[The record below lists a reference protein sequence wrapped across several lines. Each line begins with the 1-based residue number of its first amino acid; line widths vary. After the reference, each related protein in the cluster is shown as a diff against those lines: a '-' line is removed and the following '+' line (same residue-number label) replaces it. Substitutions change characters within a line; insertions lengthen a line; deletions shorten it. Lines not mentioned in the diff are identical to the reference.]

1 MVCGGFAC
9 SKNCL
14 CALNLLYTLVS
25 LLLIGIAAWGIGF
38 GLISS
43 LRVVGVVIAV
53 GIFLFLI
60 ALVGLIGAVKH
71 HQVLL
76 FFYMIILLLVF
87 VVQFSV
93 SCACLALNEEQQGQ
107 LLEVGWNN
115 TASARND
122 IQRNLNCCGFRT
134 YNPNDTC
141 LASCVKSSHPCSLC
155 APIIGKY
162 AGEVLR
168 FVGGIGLFFSFTEV
182 SLQSR
187 ESRAS
192 KGVAKWNCNLEG
204 ERYTFKLCC
213 EVSGEEPMTSRFAYS
228 HCH

>member
-1 MVCGGFAC
+1 MGHWFWADFQPPGGRRRHC
-9 SKNCL
+9 SGHFPVPDCL
-14 CALNLLYTLVS
+14 GGADWSCKTPS
-25 LLLIGIAAWGIGF
+25 
-38 GLISS
+38 
-43 LRVVGVVIAV
+43 GVA
-53 GIFLFLI
+53 
-60 ALVGLIGAVKH
+60 
-71 HQVLL
+71 

-168 FVGGIGLFFSFTEV
+168 FVGGIGLFFSFTEILGV
-182 SLQSR
+182 WLTYRYRNQKDP
-187 ESRAS
+187 RANPS
-192 KGVAKWNCNLEG
+192 AFL
-204 ERYTFKLCC
+204 
-213 EVSGEEPMTSRFAYS
+213 
-228 HCH
+228 

>member
-1 MVCGGFAC
+1 MFLILIGKLMFFPSSPCPSPPPSLPFVVV
-9 SKNCL
+9 L
-14 CALNLLYTLVS
+14 QLVS

-87 VVQFSV
+87 IFQFSV
-93 SCACLALNEEQQGQ
+93 SCACLALNQGQQSQ

-122 IQRNLNCCGFRT
+122 IQRNLNCCGFRRL
-134 YNPNDTC
+134 NPNDTC
-141 LASCVKSSHPCSLC
+141 LASCMKSRHSCSPC

-162 AGEVLR
+162 AGEVLQ
-168 FVGGIGLFFSFTEV
+168 FVGGIGLFFSFTEILGV
-182 SLQSR
+182 WLTYRYRNQKDP
-187 ESRAS
+187 RANPS
-192 KGVAKWNCNLEG
+192 AFL
-204 ERYTFKLCC
+204 
-213 EVSGEEPMTSRFAYS
+213 
-228 HCH
+228 